1 MGVLFLMIFSELTMP
16 KPKAAAKPQQTE
28 VAAKAECK
36 SAGGRMY
43 TGVRLYLDP
52 GCSKPFAKILGGGK
66 REDGAKMVKIEFD
79 AGAIEWKTRD
89 AVRDQAYVQS
99 NDPAIEAGLWQ
110 EFSN

>member
-1 MGVLFLMIFSELTMP
+1 MP

-28 VAAKAECK
+28 ATAKSECK
-36 SAGGRMY
+36 PAGGRMY
-43 TGVRLYLDP
+43 TGVRLYLDS

-66 REDGAKMVKIEFD
+66 REDGAKLVKIEFD

-99 NDPAIEAGLWQ
+99 NDPAIEAALWQ